1 MPVADLIICMMQLT
15 LGQPGCNRA
24 SKRMGCRYP
33 TSYLVKRKCV
43 PLAGFVA
50 ELGVSQVIS
59 LTSYTRM

>member
-50 ELGVSQVIS
+50 ELVVS
-59 LTSYTRM
+59 

>member
-33 TSYLVKRKCV
+33 TSYLVKRKSV
-43 PLAGFVA
+43 GPLQILWLNSVFRR
-50 ELGVSQVIS
+50 SS
-59 LTSYTRM
+59 R